1 MKQPKRAMLALA
13 LAVGAA
19 AAGPQAHA
27 GIREVLFGRADA
39 AGAGAGPGE
48 AIPRRTWS
56 VREFTEVR
64 LVPRELQAQANQHP
78 ATYTPEQ
85 LRRWMQTITFLRN
98 GRQEPLFG
106 ADELAEL
113 PVPLAQALASAT
125 PDDDVILLSTSRR
138 DAGLLATPLGIT
150 ARLFVQPAGVLNLV
164 VHDARLDFVNAYRGS
179 RLLPEFDFGSRERPG
194 SVTLASSAA
203 ELRRGDWLMF
213 RGGEGAAAAAAGGAA
228 AAGAPAPAAPAAPAA
243 LKLGAP
249 GGGPTAAGR
258 AAATGGPAAPRD
270 ARFYEEQEQR
280 LQALKRLRERDLI
293 SEEEYRAKRKEILE
307 SL

>member
-13 LAVGAA
+13 LAVGATA
-19 AAGPQAHA
+19 ALPPAHA
-27 GIREVLFGRADA
+27 GIREVLFGRGEAG
-39 AGAGAGPGE
+39 GAGAGPGE
-48 AIPRRTWS
+48 ATPRRVWS
-56 VREFTEVR
+56 VREFTQVR
-64 LVPRELQAQANQHP
+64 LVPREPQAQANQHP
-78 ATYTPEQ
+78 AAYTPEQ
-85 LRRWMQTITFLRN
+85 LRRWMETITFLRN

-113 PVPLAQALASAT
+113 PVALAQALAFAA
-125 PDDDVILLSTSRR
+125 PGDDVVLLSTSRR

-150 ARLFVQPAGVLNLV
+150 ARLFVQPAGALNLV

-203 ELRRGDWLMF
+203 ELRRQDWLVF
-213 RGGEGAAAAAAGGAA
+213 RGAEGAATAAAGGVAR
-228 AAGAPAPAAPAAPAA
+228 AGASVPAAPAAPAGVNA
-243 LKLGAP
+243 GAP

-258 AAATGGPAAPRD
+258 AAASGRAVAPRD
-270 ARFYEEQEQR
+270 AHFYEEQEQR

-293 SEEEYRAKRKEILE
+293 SEEEYRAKRKEILDA
-307 SL
+307 L